1 MAESLEYMGYRKQ
14 DCILERMN
22 PIDAFRFRKAVPHAN
37 RLLPNWQFFCSYFG
51 ESKVVYAEPT
61 GEPDANGNVE
71 CETITIPF
79 A

>member
-1 MAESLEYMGYRKQ
+1 MIDYAGYQRQ
-14 DCILERMN
+14 DCIPERMN
-22 PIDAFRFRKAVPHAN
+22 PVDADRYGKSLRHAE
-37 RLLPNWQFFCSYFG
+37 RLLPNWQFFCSYFT